1 MLLAYAFQIASNV
14 FILFKI
20 FVLMNVNLCFSLCVC
35 VCVCA
40 FSILLKRLFLV
51 LRIFIEYFLL
61 APVIFLKFYIYHL
74 DPNTSGIYILSHV
87 MCMLSC
93 FSRVRLLLTLWTADR
108 QAPLSMGFSRQELEW
123 VAMPSSRGSS

>member
-1 MLLAYAFQIASNV
+1 MLTYV
-14 FILFKI
+14 
-20 FVLMNVNLCFSLCVC
+20 SLCVC